1 MTKKRLLN
9 FSKED
14 AQMTSKHMKRS
25 SALLTIRKMP
35 VKITMYPLGWL
46 LLKNQK
52 KASVVGVGRNWN
64 PCAPLVRVYNGAA
77 TVEDNIVV
85 SNKIKHRVTV
95 KREKS

>member
-9 FSKED
+9 FSKD